1 MMMCTSMKVAPE
13 TSLRFL
19 VSTSP
24 RTCTQ
29 PFGNRH
35 NGYRGRGNRPRAR
48 GLSPSSGA
56 AVGRSPPSNAKPLG
70 SPARRNPSLQGSR
83 EDSAARRIHG
93 TLYRLPTIAFEKAF
107 PLLMVEGHAAE
118 EESMHLERFSGKVQE
133 INRGLDYAS
142 ASVHRNDNDGVK
154 GEYSRLLVKAR
165 ALVEGEDRT
174 GAVELSPWRP
184 SR

>member
-1 MMMCTSMKVAPE
+1 
-13 TSLRFL
+13 
-19 VSTSP
+19 
-24 RTCTQ
+24 
-29 PFGNRH
+29 
-35 NGYRGRGNRPRAR
+35 
-48 GLSPSSGA
+48 
-56 AVGRSPPSNAKPLG
+56 
-70 SPARRNPSLQGSR
+70 
-83 EDSAARRIHG
+83 
-93 TLYRLPTIAFEKAF
+93 
-107 PLLMVEGHAAE
+107 MVEGHAAE